1 MVGRYH
7 VVFLSFWFVILCAK
21 MVDAFGS
28 GAPPMTSV
36 CEQRQPLHQSD
47 GKIIQPQIDNPP
59 VSIATNV
66 SMAIGDDVI
75 EVIVNSKL
83 KNIKGFL
90 VEAMTET
97 KGLFSGGE
105 FLPSNE
111 AKRVQCSRKQRM
123 VTHTSSS
130 PKRDITLFFRV
141 PNITANYRFSAT
153 VLQSYRVYW
162 VNVTSSSVS
171 VTPSNS
177 TKSSSDLSRKWLK
190 SVVQTAKTTNRGA
203 EQLKSNIRSRFSMGF
218 DGVMNKENVMA
229 SKEILTSLPYT
240 MAERPLKEN
249 HSEQDQS
256 QSMERAIANFLR
268 GNLNYTDTV
277 DTFLQ

>member
-1 MVGRYH
+1 MH
-7 VVFLSFWFVILCAK
+7 IF
-21 MVDAFGS
+21 
-28 GAPPMTSV
+28 
-36 CEQRQPLHQSD
+36 
-47 GKIIQPQIDNPP
+47 ID
-59 VSIATNV
+59 
-66 SMAIGDDVI
+66 
-75 EVIVNSKL
+75 
-83 KNIKGFL
+83 
-90 VEAMTET
+90 
-97 KGLFSGGE
+97 
-105 FLPSNE
+105 
-111 AKRVQCSRKQRM
+111 
-123 VTHTSSS
+123 
-130 PKRDITLFFRV
+130 
-141 PNITANYRFSAT
+141 
-153 VLQSYRVYW
+153 
-162 VNVTSSSVS
+162 
-171 VTPSNS
+171 S